1 MPSRLIVI
9 ALCAALSACVAQSGG
24 PDTPETPVDDQSMS
38 EPQQPNMVAT
48 PTPPPQQPNMVAT
61 PTPPPQQAAIDP
73 ASLVGMTGERVTA
86 LFGTPV
92 FVRRDP
98 PGEFWRYRGQTCV
111 LELFFYLQRG
121 AQRVDHL
128 ETRNTGSKPEDRA
141 NCIAKLRKPPV
152 EG

>member
-1 MPSRLIVI
+1 MPRRLIVV
-9 ALCAALSACVAQSGG
+9 ALCAALSACVAQTNRPG
-24 PDTPETPVDDQSMS
+24 TTETPVDDQSMS
-38 EPQQPNMVAT
+38 EPQQPGTVVT
-48 PTPPPQQPNMVAT
+48 PT
-61 PTPPPQQAAIDP
+61 PPQQAAIDP

-111 LELFFYLQRG
+111 LELFFYLQGG

-141 NCIAKLRKPPV
+141 NCIAKLRKPPA